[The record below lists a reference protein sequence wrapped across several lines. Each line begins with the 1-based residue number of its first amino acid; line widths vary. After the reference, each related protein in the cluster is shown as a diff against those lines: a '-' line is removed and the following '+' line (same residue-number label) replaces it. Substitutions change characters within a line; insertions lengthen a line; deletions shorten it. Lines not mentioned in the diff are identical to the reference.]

1 MSGLKLAQIL
11 GQPCNFHAQVTRH
24 YIGYHGARPDIP
36 GGASLDEGLLSLSL
50 SNLLYMENPYSYQK
64 CQ

>member
-1 MSGLKLAQIL
+1 MGAA
-11 GQPCNFHAQVTRH
+11 GYNDDAAEPHRQVTRH

-50 SNLLYMENPYSYQK
+50 SNLLYVENT
-64 CQ
+64 